1 MQHWFCRRCTNI
13 DFAAD
18 AQMNNAFKGVYPARC
33 GGIADMTGMSF
44 APTVDLP
51 LTHALI
57 YMYTHTH
64 THTLSLSLSLSLGSY
79 PHCPPGYPQPCAL
92 RGGKGAAPRLF
103 CGGFPRNLSPDANL
117 STFPP
122 TYPQSVCITRR
133 FMRMKQPR
141 PDIGAPA
148 AKRRNRRFCG
158 KQHKNWKTECG
169 NALTGFPLQG
179 LVQA

>member
-1 MQHWFCRRCTNI
+1 MRRHCRYDGDVFCAGRRSPPNT
-13 DFAAD
+13 
-18 AQMNNAFKGVYPARC
+18 R
-33 GGIADMTGMSF
+33 S
-44 APTVDLP
+44 
-51 LTHALI
+51 HI
-57 YMYTHTH
+57 YVHTH
-64 THTLSLSLSLSLGSY
+64 THTLSLSLSLSLSLGSY

>member
-1 MQHWFCRRCTNI
+1 MIVICNRIFMDMQYATLILPPVHRKITLS
-13 DFAAD
+13 
-18 AQMNNAFKGVYPARC
+18 KGVYPARC

-44 APTVDLP
+44 APAVDLP
-51 LTHALI
+51 LTH
-57 YMYTHTH
+57 
-64 THTLSLSLSLSLGSY
+64 SLSLGSY

-141 PDIGAPA
+141 PDMGTPA
-148 AKRRNRRFCG
+148 AKRRKRRFCG
-158 KQHKNWKTECG
+158 K
-169 NALTGFPLQG
+169 
-179 LVQA
+179 

>member
-1 MQHWFCRRCTNI
+1 MIVICNRIFMDMQYATLILPPVHRKITLS
-13 DFAAD
+13 
-18 AQMNNAFKGVYPARC
+18 KGVYPARC

-44 APTVDLP
+44 APAVDLP

-64 THTLSLSLSLSLGSY
+64 TLSLSLSLGSY

-141 PDIGAPA
+141 PDMGTPA
-148 AKRRNRRFCG
+148 AKRRKRRFCG
-158 KQHKNWKTECG
+158 K
-169 NALTGFPLQG
+169 
-179 LVQA
+179 